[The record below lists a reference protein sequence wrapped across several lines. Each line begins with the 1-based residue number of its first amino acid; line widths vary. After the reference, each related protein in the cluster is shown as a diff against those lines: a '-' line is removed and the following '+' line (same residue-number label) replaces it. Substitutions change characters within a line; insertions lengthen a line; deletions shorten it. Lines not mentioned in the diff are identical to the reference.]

1 MQPWNKMEGSILEK
15 QWLREMLKGK
25 CLSCLKGRHS
35 QADCPF
41 PTSVEEELRIHIIKT
56 SGEEALLLMERGRP
70 QEMKVA
76 CVCVCVCVCVCYTR
90 L

>member
-1 MQPWNKMEGSILEK
+1 
-15 QWLREMLKGK
+15 MLKGK

-76 CVCVCVCVCVCYTR
+76 CVCVCVCVLYKVIES
-90 L
+90 